1 MSTTTTTTRTMTRE
15 QAYDDINRL
24 LALPN
29 IPYDMTLWYKDH
41 EEFLGM
47 IFSTLTAS
55 IFESIKDFAAD
66 KRWTR
71 HNVLPVVD
79 DMYRSRPMMG
89 YFMVELLLAHNL
101 LHDAYSKQ
109 PTLESTCSTTA
120 TNMSNN
126 TGTAG
131 PLTEEQAKADLHV
144 LLSLPTLPTLN
155 SWYDYYKKFY
165 WVLLHET
172 FQVALAG
179 QEPAAA
185 AERLIGLMRLKEE
198 GDESKKKYLLDAIWV
213 AHRAKTDVPGADPFR
228 PRES

>member
-1 MSTTTTTTRTMTRE
+1 MSTTTTTTRTMTRA

-55 IFESIKDFAAD
+55 IFESIKDFATD

-89 YFMVELLLAHNL
+89 YFMIELLLAHNL
-101 LHDAYSKQ
+101 LHDACKHKEGV
-109 PTLESTCSTTA
+109 PTSC
-120 TNMSNN
+120 
-126 TGTAG
+126 
-131 PLTEEQAKADLHV
+131 
-144 LLSLPTLPTLN
+144 
-155 SWYDYYKKFY
+155 
-165 WVLLHET
+165 
-172 FQVALAG
+172 ALYQG
-179 QEPAAA
+179 
-185 AERLIGLMRLKEE
+185 ER
-198 GDESKKKYLLDAIWV
+198 
-213 AHRAKTDVPGADPFR
+213 
-228 PRES
+228 